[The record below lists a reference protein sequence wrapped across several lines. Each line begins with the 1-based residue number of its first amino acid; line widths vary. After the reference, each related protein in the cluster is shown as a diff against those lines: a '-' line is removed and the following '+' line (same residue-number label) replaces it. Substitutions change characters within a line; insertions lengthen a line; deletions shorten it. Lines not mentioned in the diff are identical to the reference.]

1 MISVL
6 SGRLLEK
13 APASAVISCG
23 GVGFFINI
31 PASVAGALPEIGGE
45 CTVYTHL
52 EVREDALELY
62 GFETP
67 YQREMFRR
75 LIGVS
80 GVGPKSALAILS
92 LYDPDRVAM
101 CVAAGDYKAFT
112 ACAGVGPKLAQRI
125 ILELK
130 DKVGAL
136 GSKSGDYIINAAAPP
151 AASAGAEALAA
162 LVSLGFSNSEA
173 AEAVAALPA
182 DLASEE
188 LISRALRS
196 LAKR

>member
-6 SGRLLEK
+6 SGKLLEK
-13 APASAVISCG
+13 TPASAVISCG
-23 GVGFFINI
+23 GVGFFVNI
-31 PASVAGALPEIGGE
+31 PASVAGALPESGGE
-45 CTVYTHL
+45 CTVFTHL

-67 YQREMFRR
+67 YQREIFRR

-92 LYDPDRVAM
+92 LYDPDRVAV

-112 ACAGVGPKLAQRI
+112 ACAGVGPKIAQRI
-125 ILELK
+125 VLELK
-130 DKVGAL
+130 DKIGTI
-136 GSKSGDYIINAAAPP
+136 GSSGSAVNAVAPP

-173 AEAVAALPA
+173 AQAISALPA

>member
-13 APASAVISCG
+13 TPASAVISCG
-23 GVGFFINI
+23 GVGFFVNI
-31 PASVAGALPEIGGE
+31 PASVAGALPDTGGE
-45 CTVYTHL
+45 CTVFTHL

-67 YQREMFRR
+67 YQREIFRR

-92 LYDPDRVAM
+92 LYDPDRVAV

-112 ACAGVGPKLAQRI
+112 ACAGVGPKIAQRI
-125 ILELK
+125 VLELK
-130 DKVGAL
+130 DKIGTI
-136 GSKSGDYIINAAAPP
+136 GSQGSAVNAVAPP
-151 AASAGAEALAA
+151 TSAGAEALAA

-173 AEAVAALPA
+173 ARAISALPA

>member
-6 SGRLLEK
+6 IGRLLEK
-13 APASAVISCG
+13 TPASAVISCG
-23 GVGFFINI
+23 GVGFFVNI
-31 PASVAGALPEIGGE
+31 PASVAGALPDTGGE
-45 CTVYTHL
+45 CTVFTHL

-67 YQREMFRR
+67 YQREIFRR

-92 LYDPDRVAM
+92 LYDPDRVAV

-112 ACAGVGPKLAQRI
+112 ACAGVGPKIAQRI
-125 ILELK
+125 VLELK
-130 DKVGAL
+130 DKIGTI
-136 GSKSGDYIINAAAPP
+136 GSQGSAVNAVAPP
-151 AASAGAEALAA
+151 TSAGAEALAA

-173 AEAVAALPA
+173 ARAISALPA

>member
-6 SGRLLEK
+6 TGKLIEK
-13 APASAVISCG
+13 TPASAVVSCG
-23 GVGFFINI
+23 GVGFFVTI
-31 PASVAGALPEIGGE
+31 PATLGGALPELGGE
-45 CTVYTHL
+45 CTIFTHL

-62 GFETP
+62 GFESA

-112 ACAGVGPKLAQRI
+112 ACAGVGAKLAQRI

-130 DKVGAL
+130 DKIGAI
-136 GSKSGDYIINAAAPP
+136 GSRGADYVNAAAPP
-151 AASAGAEALAA
+151 VTSAGSEALAA

-173 AEAVAALPA
+173 AEAIAALPA
-182 DLASEE
+182 DISSEE